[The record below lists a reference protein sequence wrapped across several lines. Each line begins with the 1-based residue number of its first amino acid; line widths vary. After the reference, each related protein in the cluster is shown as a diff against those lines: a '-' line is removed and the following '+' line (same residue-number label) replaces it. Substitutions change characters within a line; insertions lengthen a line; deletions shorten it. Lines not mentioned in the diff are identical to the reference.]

1 VSEKAAQRVS
11 EKAAQRVSD
20 MLVKRVL
27 AVGGSD
33 SSGGAGIQADV
44 KTLHALGV
52 HASTVVTAVT
62 AQSSSAVLDVHD
74 VPVDSIR
81 AQLSAVLGDLGAD
94 VVKTGMLSSPGA
106 VAALVEAL
114 HGEPL
119 VVDPV
124 GVSSTGRPLL
134 APDALELLRTRL
146 LPLATVVTP
155 NLAEVAALTGLLVED
170 EAALLAAAEAV
181 HALGPQWV
189 LVKGGHLPGRPTD
202 LLYDG
207 KEAVLLRGDR
217 VRTRHTHGT
226 GCTLAS
232 ALAAYLALGDDVP
245 SAARKAK
252 AFVTGALRRG
262 YPLGAG
268 AGPVRP

>member
-1 VSEKAAQRVS
+1 
-11 EKAAQRVSD
+11 
-20 MLVKRVL
+20 VKRVL

-62 AQSSSAVLDVHD
+62 AQSSTDVLDVHD

-94 VVKTGMLSSPGA
+94 VVKTGMLSSAGA
-106 VAALVEAL
+106 VLALAEAL
-114 HGEPL
+114 QGQPL
-119 VVDPV
+119 VIDPV
-124 GVSSTGRPLL
+124 GVSSTGRSLL
-134 APDALELLRTRL
+134 TPAALGLLRTRL

-155 NLAEVAALTGLLVED
+155 NLAEVTALTGLVVED
-170 EAALLAAAEAV
+170 EAGLQEAAEAV
-181 HALGPQWV
+181 HALGPRWV
-189 LVKGGHLPGRPTD
+189 LIKGGHLPGQPTD

-207 KEAVLLRGDR
+207 KTALLLRGDR
-217 VRTRHTHGT
+217 IPTRHTHGT

-232 ALAAYLALGDDVP
+232 ALAAHLALGDDVP
-245 SAARKAK
+245 TAARKAK
-252 AFVTGALRRG
+252 EFVSDALRRG

-268 AGPVRP
+268 PGPVRP

>member
-1 VSEKAAQRVS
+1 
-11 EKAAQRVSD
+11 
-20 MLVKRVL
+20 VKRVL

-62 AQSSSAVLDVHD
+62 AQSSTDVLDVHD

-81 AQLSAVLGDLGAD
+81 AQLSAVLDDLGAD
-94 VVKTGMLSSPGA
+94 IVKTGMLSSAGA
-106 VAALVEAL
+106 VLALAEAL
-114 HGEPL
+114 QGQPL
-119 VVDPV
+119 VIDPV
-124 GVSSTGRPLL
+124 GVSSTGRSLL
-134 APDALELLRTRL
+134 TPAALGLLRTRL

-155 NLAEVAALTGLLVED
+155 NLAEVAALTGLVVED
-170 EAALLAAAEAV
+170 EAGLQEAAEAV
-181 HALGPQWV
+181 HALGPRWV
-189 LVKGGHLPGRPTD
+189 LVKGGHLPGQPTD

-207 KEAVLLRGDR
+207 KAALLLRGDR
-217 VRTRHTHGT
+217 IPTRHTHGT

-232 ALAAYLALGDDVP
+232 ALAAHLALGDDVP
-245 SAARKAK
+245 TAARKAK
-252 AFVTGALRRG
+252 EFVTDALRRG

-268 AGPVRP
+268 PGPVRP

>member
-1 VSEKAAQRVS
+1 
-11 EKAAQRVSD
+11 
-20 MLVKRVL
+20 VKRVL

-62 AQSSSAVLDVHD
+62 AQSSTDVLDVHD

-94 VVKTGMLSSPGA
+94 VVKTGMLSSAGA
-106 VAALVEAL
+106 VLALAEAL
-114 HGEPL
+114 QGQPL
-119 VVDPV
+119 VIDPV
-124 GVSSTGRPLL
+124 GVSSTGRSLL
-134 APDALELLRTRL
+134 TPAALGLLRTRL
-146 LPLATVVTP
+146 LPLTTVVTP
-155 NLAEVAALTGLLVED
+155 NLAEVAALTGLVVED
-170 EAALLAAAEAV
+170 EAGLQEAAEAV
-181 HALGPQWV
+181 HALGPRWV
-189 LVKGGHLPGRPTD
+189 LVKGGHLPGQPTD

-207 KEAVLLRGDR
+207 KAALLLRGDR
-217 VRTRHTHGT
+217 IPTRHTHGT

-232 ALAAYLALGDDVP
+232 ALAAHLALGDDVP
-245 SAARKAK
+245 TAARKAK
-252 AFVTGALRRG
+252 EFVRDALRRG

-268 AGPVRP
+268 PGPVRP

>member
-1 VSEKAAQRVS
+1 
-11 EKAAQRVSD
+11 
-20 MLVKRVL
+20 VKRVL

-62 AQSSSAVLDVHD
+62 AQSSTDVLDVHD

-94 VVKTGMLSSPGA
+94 VVKTGMLSSAGA
-106 VAALVEAL
+106 VLALAEAL
-114 HGEPL
+114 QGQPL
-119 VVDPV
+119 VIDPV
-124 GVSSTGRPLL
+124 GVSSTGRSLL
-134 APDALELLRTRL
+134 TPAALGLLRTRL

-155 NLAEVAALTGLLVED
+155 NLAEVAALTGLVVED
-170 EAALLAAAEAV
+170 EAGLQEAAEAV
-181 HALGPQWV
+181 HALGPRWV
-189 LVKGGHLPGRPTD
+189 LVKGGHLPGQPTD

-207 KEAVLLRGDR
+207 KAALLLRGDR
-217 VRTRHTHGT
+217 IPTRHTHGT

-232 ALAAYLALGDDVP
+232 ALAAHLALGDDVP
-245 SAARKAK
+245 TAARKAK
-252 AFVTGALRRG
+252 EFVTDALRRG

-268 AGPVRP
+268 PGPVRP

>member
-1 VSEKAAQRVS
+1 
-11 EKAAQRVSD
+11 
-20 MLVKRVL
+20 MKRVL

-62 AQSSSAVLDVHD
+62 AQSSTDVLDVHD

-94 VVKTGMLSSPGA
+94 VVKTGMLSSAGA
-106 VAALVEAL
+106 VLALAEAL
-114 HGEPL
+114 QGQPL
-119 VVDPV
+119 VIDPV
-124 GVSSTGRPLL
+124 GVSSTGRSLL
-134 APDALELLRTRL
+134 TPAALGLLRTRL

-155 NLAEVAALTGLLVED
+155 NLAEVAALTGLVVED
-170 EAALLAAAEAV
+170 EAGLQEAAEAA
-181 HALGPQWV
+181 HALGPRWV
-189 LVKGGHLPGRPTD
+189 LVKGGHLPGQPTD
-202 LLYDG
+202 FLYDG
-207 KEAVLLRGDR
+207 KAALLLRGDR
-217 VRTRHTHGT
+217 IPTRHTHGT

-232 ALAAYLALGDDVP
+232 ALAAHLAWGDDVP
-245 SAARKAK
+245 TAARKAK
-252 AFVTGALRRG
+252 EFVTDALRRG

-268 AGPVRP
+268 PGPVRP

>member
-1 VSEKAAQRVS
+1 
-11 EKAAQRVSD
+11 
-20 MLVKRVL
+20 MKRVL

-62 AQSSSAVLDVHD
+62 AQSSTDVLDVHD

-94 VVKTGMLSSPGA
+94 VVKTGMLSSAGA
-106 VAALVEAL
+106 VLALAEAL
-114 HGEPL
+114 QGQPL
-119 VVDPV
+119 VIDPV
-124 GVSSTGRPLL
+124 GVSSTGRSLL
-134 APDALELLRTRL
+134 TPAALGLLRTRL
-146 LPLATVVTP
+146 LPLTTVVTP
-155 NLAEVAALTGLLVED
+155 NLAEVAALTGLVVED
-170 EAALLAAAEAV
+170 EAGLQEAAEAV
-181 HALGPQWV
+181 HALGPRWV
-189 LVKGGHLPGRPTD
+189 LVKGGHLPGQPTD

-207 KEAVLLRGDR
+207 KAALLLRGDR
-217 VRTRHTHGT
+217 IPTRHTHGT

-232 ALAAYLALGDDVP
+232 ALAAHLALGDDVP
-245 SAARKAK
+245 TAARKAK
-252 AFVTGALRRG
+252 EFVADALRRG

-268 AGPVRP
+268 PGPVRP

>member
-1 VSEKAAQRVS
+1 
-11 EKAAQRVSD
+11 
-20 MLVKRVL
+20 VKRVL

-62 AQSSSAVLDVHD
+62 AQSSTDVLDVHD

-94 VVKTGMLSSPGA
+94 VVKTGMLSSAGA
-106 VAALVEAL
+106 VLAVAEAL
-114 HGEPL
+114 QGRPL
-119 VVDPV
+119 VIDPV
-124 GVSSTGRPLL
+124 GVSSTGRSLL
-134 APDALELLRTRL
+134 TPAALGLLRTRL

-155 NLAEVAALTGLLVED
+155 NLAEVTALTGLVVED
-170 EAALLAAAEAV
+170 EAGLQEAAEAV
-181 HALGPQWV
+181 HALGPRWV
-189 LVKGGHLPGRPTD
+189 LVKGGHLPGQPTD

-207 KEAVLLRGDR
+207 KAALLLRGDR
-217 VRTRHTHGT
+217 IPTRHTHGT

-232 ALAAYLALGDDVP
+232 ALAAHLALGDDVP
-245 SAARKAK
+245 TAARKAK
-252 AFVTGALRRG
+252 EFVTDALRRG

-268 AGPVRP
+268 PGPVRP

>member
-1 VSEKAAQRVS
+1 
-11 EKAAQRVSD
+11 
-20 MLVKRVL
+20 MKRVL

-62 AQSSSAVLDVHD
+62 AQSSTDVLDVHD

-94 VVKTGMLSSPGA
+94 VVKTGMLSSAGA
-106 VAALVEAL
+106 VLALAEAL
-114 HGEPL
+114 QGQPL
-119 VVDPV
+119 VIDPV
-124 GVSSTGRPLL
+124 GVSSTGRSLL
-134 APDALELLRTRL
+134 TPAALDMLRTRL

-155 NLAEVAALTGLLVED
+155 NLAEVAALTGLVVED
-170 EAALLAAAEAV
+170 EAALQEAAEAV
-181 HALGPQWV
+181 HALGPRWV
-189 LVKGGHLPGRPTD
+189 LVKGGHLPGQPTD

-207 KEAVLLRGDR
+207 KAALLLRGDR
-217 VRTRHTHGT
+217 IPTRHTHGT

-232 ALAAYLALGDDVP
+232 ALAAHLALGDDVP
-245 SAARKAK
+245 TAARKAK
-252 AFVTGALRRG
+252 EFVTDALRRG

-268 AGPVRP
+268 PGPVRP

>member
-1 VSEKAAQRVS
+1 
-11 EKAAQRVSD
+11 
-20 MLVKRVL
+20 VKRVL

-62 AQSSSAVLDVHD
+62 AQSSTDVLDVHD

-94 VVKTGMLSSPGA
+94 VVKTGMLSSAGA
-106 VAALVEAL
+106 VLALAEAL
-114 HGEPL
+114 QGQPL

-124 GVSSTGRPLL
+124 GVSSTGRSLL
-134 APDALELLRTRL
+134 TPAALGLLRTRL

-155 NLAEVAALTGLLVED
+155 NLAEVTALTGLVVED
-170 EAALLAAAEAV
+170 EAGLQEAAEAV
-181 HALGPQWV
+181 HALGPRWV
-189 LVKGGHLPGRPTD
+189 LVKGGHLRGQPTD

-207 KEAVLLRGDR
+207 KAALLLRGDR
-217 VRTRHTHGT
+217 IPTRHTHGT

-232 ALAAYLALGDDVP
+232 ALAAHLALGDDVP
-245 SAARKAK
+245 TAARKAK
-252 AFVTGALRRG
+252 EFVTDALRRG

-268 AGPVRP
+268 PGPVRP

>member
-1 VSEKAAQRVS
+1 
-11 EKAAQRVSD
+11 
-20 MLVKRVL
+20 VKRVL

-62 AQSSSAVLDVHD
+62 AQSSTDVLDVHD

-94 VVKTGMLSSPGA
+94 VVKTGMLSSAGA
-106 VAALVEAL
+106 VLALAEAL
-114 HGEPL
+114 QGQPL
-119 VVDPV
+119 VIDPV
-124 GVSSTGRPLL
+124 GVSSTGRSLL
-134 APDALELLRTRL
+134 TPAALGLLRTRL

-155 NLAEVAALTGLLVED
+155 NLAEVAALTGLVVED
-170 EAALLAAAEAV
+170 EAGLQEAAEAV
-181 HALGPQWV
+181 HALGPRWV
-189 LVKGGHLPGRPTD
+189 LVKGGHLPGQPTD

-207 KEAVLLRGDR
+207 KAALLLRGDR
-217 VRTRHTHGT
+217 IPTRHTHGT

-232 ALAAYLALGDDVP
+232 ALAAHLALGDDVP
-245 SAARKAK
+245 TAARKAK
-252 AFVTGALRRG
+252 EFVADALRRG

-268 AGPVRP
+268 PGPVRP

>member
-1 VSEKAAQRVS
+1 
-11 EKAAQRVSD
+11 
-20 MLVKRVL
+20 VKRVL

-62 AQSSSAVLDVHD
+62 AQSSTDVLDVHD

-94 VVKTGMLSSPGA
+94 VVKTGMLSSAGA
-106 VAALVEAL
+106 VLAVAEAL
-114 HGEPL
+114 QGQPL
-119 VVDPV
+119 VIDPV
-124 GVSSTGRPLL
+124 GVSSTGRSLL
-134 APDALELLRTRL
+134 TPAALGLLRTRL

-155 NLAEVAALTGLLVED
+155 NLAEVTALTGLVVED
-170 EAALLAAAEAV
+170 EAGLQEAAEAV
-181 HALGPQWV
+181 HALGPRWV
-189 LVKGGHLPGRPTD
+189 LVKGGHLPGQPTD

-207 KEAVLLRGDR
+207 KAALLLRGDR
-217 VRTRHTHGT
+217 IPTRHTHGT

-232 ALAAYLALGDDVP
+232 ALAAHLALGDDVP
-245 SAARKAK
+245 TAARKAK
-252 AFVTGALRRG
+252 EFVTDALRRG

-268 AGPVRP
+268 PGPVRP

>member
-1 VSEKAAQRVS
+1 
-11 EKAAQRVSD
+11 
-20 MLVKRVL
+20 VKRVL

-62 AQSSSAVLDVHD
+62 AQSSTDVLDVHD

-94 VVKTGMLSSPGA
+94 VVKTGMLSSAGA
-106 VAALVEAL
+106 VLALAEAL
-114 HGEPL
+114 QGQPL
-119 VVDPV
+119 VIDPV
-124 GVSSTGRPLL
+124 GVSSTGRSLL
-134 APDALELLRTRL
+134 TPAALDMLRTRL

-155 NLAEVAALTGLLVED
+155 NLAEVAALTGLVVED
-170 EAALLAAAEAV
+170 EAALQEAAEAV
-181 HALGPQWV
+181 HALGPRWV
-189 LVKGGHLPGRPTD
+189 LVKGGHLPGQPTD

-207 KEAVLLRGDR
+207 KAALLLRGDR
-217 VRTRHTHGT
+217 IPTRHTHGT

-232 ALAAYLALGDDVP
+232 ALAAHLALGDDVP
-245 SAARKAK
+245 TAARKAK
-252 AFVTGALRRG
+252 EFVTDALRRG

-268 AGPVRP
+268 PGPVRP

>member
-1 VSEKAAQRVS
+1 
-11 EKAAQRVSD
+11 
-20 MLVKRVL
+20 VKRVL

-62 AQSSSAVLDVHD
+62 AQSSTDVLDVHD

-94 VVKTGMLSSPGA
+94 VVKTGMLSSAGA
-106 VAALVEAL
+106 VLALAEAL
-114 HGEPL
+114 QGQPL
-119 VVDPV
+119 VIDPV
-124 GVSSTGRPLL
+124 GVSSTGRSLL
-134 APDALELLRTRL
+134 TPAALDMLRTRL

-155 NLAEVAALTGLLVED
+155 NLAEVAALTGLVVED
-170 EAALLAAAEAV
+170 EAGLQEAAEAV
-181 HALGPQWV
+181 HALGPRWV
-189 LVKGGHLPGRPTD
+189 LVKGGHLPGQPTD

-207 KEAVLLRGDR
+207 KAALLLRGDR
-217 VRTRHTHGT
+217 IPTRHTHGT

-232 ALAAYLALGDDVP
+232 ALAAHLALGDDVP
-245 SAARKAK
+245 TAARKAK
-252 AFVTGALRRG
+252 EFVTDALRRG

-268 AGPVRP
+268 PGPVRP